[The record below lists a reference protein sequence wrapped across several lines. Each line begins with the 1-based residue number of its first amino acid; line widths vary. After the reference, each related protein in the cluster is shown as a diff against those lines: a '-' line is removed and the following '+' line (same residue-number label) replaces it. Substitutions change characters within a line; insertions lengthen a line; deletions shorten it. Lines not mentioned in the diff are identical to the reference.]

1 MIITNNTRTTKSN
14 MQKVTSQ
21 IQLDVLPGQ
30 IFLIYD
36 LERTIQQHNL
46 CNLLVDYLLRTSDAN
61 FDSYRAG
68 M

>member
-1 MIITNNTRTTKSN
+1 

-36 LERTIQQHNL
+36 LERTIQHHNL
-46 CNLLVDYLLRTSDAN
+46 RNLLVDYLLRTSDAN
-61 FDSYRAG
+61 FNSYRAG
-68 M
+68 MWQKN

>member
-46 CNLLVDYLLRTSDAN
+46 RNSLVDYLLRTSDAN